1 MFDKLMKIAE
11 DHGTE
16 IVAFGAGAL
25 LGWYIGKDDAPAKP
39 STPQLEEGKKKKKK
53 DKKKDKKAED

>member
-25 LGWYIGKDDAPAKP
+25 LGWYIGKDDSPKQT
-39 STPQLEEGKKKKKK
+39 TPQLEEGKKKKKDK
-53 DKKKDKKAED
+53 KKKDKKAED

>member
-25 LGWYIGKDDAPAKP
+25 LGWYIGKDDSPKSPA
-39 STPQLEEGKKKKKK
+39 PQLEEGKKKKKDK
-53 DKKKDKKAED
+53 KKKDKKAED